1 MKQCP
6 SYEHCS
12 VWQQSCT
19 NLPNL
24 IDKLI
29 LCPFRKTNT
38 VFGLGVIILPIGYL
52 FLHWYWNEQYEYLLA
67 IFQSC
72 FFFFFILPWRFSSLW
87 SSCLEVFQ
95 SCLSLRTQWC
105 YFKGWLKWLS
115 PWYICNSYTLSPS
128 LHYLC
133 KYITRVKYAD
143 QKRVSFLVRL
153 SKLKCRA

>member
-38 VFGLGVIILPIGYL
+38 VSWPWCDNLT
-52 FLHWYWNEQYEYLLA
+52 YWLSFPSLVLKWTVWMFVGH
-67 IFQSC
+67 ISKL
-72 FFFFFILPWRFSSLW
+72 FFFFILPWRFSSLW

-133 KYITRVKYAD
+133 EYITRVKYAD

-153 SKLKCRA
+153 SKLKCSV